1 MLSVL
6 NQINPV
12 QAFLYSFFQKHLN
25 SILPSMPRSS
35 VWSLCQNSPIKTVFL
50 LSPSHATS
58 PTHLTSFDFSF
69 LRILGR
75 VQTMRLLTKFPPSF
89 CYFLSLGSKT
99 VLSTLFSY
107 RLSSGSSLDVI
118 NQVSWPHNNMQNY
131 SSVYSNHCVIRQ
143 HTRREKESELRRYKH
158 SSNVIISHG
167 IKFWF
172 VLIPKLA
179 TI

>member
-1 MLSVL
+1 
-6 NQINPV
+6 
-12 QAFLYSFFQKHLN
+12 
-25 SILPSMPRSS
+25 
-35 VWSLCQNSPIKTVFL
+35 
-50 LSPSHATS
+50 
-58 PTHLTSFDFSF
+58 

-75 VQTMRLLTKFPPSF
+75 VQTMKLLMKFPQAL
-89 CYFLSLGSKT
+89 CYFLHLGSKT

-107 RLSSGSSLDVI
+107 RLNSFSSLDVI

-131 SSVYSNHCVIRQ
+131 TSVCLNQCVFRQ

-158 SSNVIISHG
+158 SSNIIISHW